1 MFHLKLTTTLPTSPE
16 VFWFSRA
23 KTTSLKD
30 AHRALTMLRSR
41 DVNHLAEQSP
51 LFFAKIAYFLQATE
65 RHVWDKCSQ
74 SGGKHLSKELWARK
88 CLWMGLS
95 LQKVRQFGPKPL
107 PHMQNSKLL
116 CMAALPNCPQGWEN
130 DLHPSW
136 LVWGKFLLYHGSH
149 GQAKK

>member
-1 MFHLKLTTTLPTSPE
+1 MAQSLRHCAGERGPARLERSQYVSFKAHHHFVHLTGSVLVFTGKNDVSERCTQSP
-16 VFWFSRA
+16 R
-23 KTTSLKD
+23 D
-30 AHRALTMLRSR
+30 AEKA
-41 DVNHLAEQSP
+41 LAEQSP
-51 LFFAKIAYFLQATE
+51 LFFEKIPYFLQPTE

-116 CMAALPNCPQGWEN
+116 CMP
-130 DLHPSW
+130 PSPT
-136 LVWGKFLLYHGSH
+136 VPRV
-149 GQAKK
+149 AKMISIRPA